1 MIKNN
6 FVVFVFLS
14 LTFLCFPTKAF
25 AYLDPGSGSFIF
37 QVIIASLMGVGF
49 LIKLQWSKLKNIFGR
64 KESSDDDVDKRR

>member
-37 QVIIASLMGVGF
+37 QVIIASMMGIGF
-49 LIKLQWSKLKNIFGR
+49 LIKHQWSKLKSFIGR
-64 KESSDDDVDKRR
+64 KESPKNEVN